1 MPLAHAI
8 VHGISRAGIN
18 APVKLQLAAQP
29 LPLSGYLE
37 ELVKDLKHSYAAKG
51 SKQYGQFTADLG
63 RAQLAGWLRD
73 FSEERMGF
81 ESFTHKCSEHFRS
94 LLENIELELD
104 GQLLFALEK
113 LADADV
119 LYLFV
124 LQQSEGIYIDGDL
137 TLQTNLTLDVT
148 GIVLGAK
155 VNLTDWLSGEGTYL
169 SVLRSRGEKDL
180 TDLFQALLG
189 FAEPRDIAAETT
201 EFLDIVRDY
210 TANLPEE
217 KAQECRTK
225 VVDYCLTQ
233 DKLGEPVLLEELSQQ
248 INDSEPQEFVRFVAD
263 KQEVKRA
270 ELIPD
275 RKQLRSFVR
284 ISGRND
290 DLSMSFSSECLG
302 QSIMYD
308 KQSDSLIITNIPG
321 PLKLRLIEHMK
332 AMQQGAAP
340 QAETEG

>member
-1 MPLAHAI
+1 MPLSHAI
-8 VHGISRAGIN
+8 VHGISRAGIQ
-18 APVKLQLAAQP
+18 APVNLQLARQV
-29 LPLSGYLE
+29 LPLNGYLE
-37 ELVKDLKHSYAAKG
+37 ELLRELKHAYGAKAG
-51 SKQYGQFTADLG
+51 KVYGQFSADIG
-63 RAQLAGWLRD
+63 RAQLAGWLGE
-73 FSEERMGF
+73 FCEERLGF
-81 ESFTHKCSEHFRS
+81 ESFTQRCCEHIKT
-94 LLENIELELD
+94 LLEAVEQELE

-119 LYLFV
+119 LYIFM
-124 LQQSEGIYIDGDL
+124 LQQAQGIYIDGDL
-137 TLQTNLTLDVT
+137 SLQPNLNLDVA

-155 VNLTDWLSGEGTYL
+155 INLTDWRSGEGTYL
-169 SVLRSRGEKDL
+169 SVLRARGEKDL
-180 TDLFQALLG
+180 TDLFQAALG

-210 TANLPEE
+210 AARLPEE
-217 KAQECRTK
+217 KAQECRSK
-225 VVDYCLTQ
+225 IVDYCLSQ
-233 DKLGEPVLLEELSQQ
+233 DKLGEPVVLEELSSQV
-248 INDSEPQEFVRFVAD
+248 NDSEPQEFARFIAA
-263 KQEVKRA
+263 KQEVQRA

-332 AMQQGAAP
+332 AMQQSGPA
-340 QAETEG
+340 TEA